1 MNTTSRAKITGAGD
15 KSGGNIAKRRRHNTL
30 KTPYDRPPPQSPENF
45 GIKQLSSD
53 FFADTSRMIAK
64 GAIKFL
70 TFMTDTDHIS
80 SSSETEDDDDVV
92 SCDDDVYAPFEVSK
106 WIENDS
112 TSTEMVRM
120 SPKWVIGKLL
130 LQETFS
136 KKESDKL
143 IEIINSRV
151 VDCFPMGEGQDAGLI
166 EMPRGKCGTDDRCG
180 TAVMQDKH
188 WLNKKSVDMVK
199 AYMQAC
205 PPCASPSLRPSGLRT
220 PSPMATDHYKDE
232 ALSTLSCTSFP
243 STQERGT
250 HSARSWNIQ
259 DEVRKVRFKAAEDI
273 LHAFPSKKIGLSI
286 NSEQKTFQN
295 SIVPGGG
302 STVDKMQLS
311 KSLPDKED
319 VDASVKLLSGP
330 STIHDSK
337 DSFDFGLKQDGMQA
351 EHLFTNPS
359 TSVSEP
365 NQHLT
370 VEGASTSDSHHSM
383 NLEHLVEQH
392 NENDTNSEDG
402 ISRRFDVANS
412 GAPVANSL
420 ASLRSS
426 LRLRL
431 SAGTEHDPKQT
442 NSKLS
447 TYLRRRKIHST
458 AEGSQSQDLQN
469 SAYKGAMKISTAGK
483 SKDREQG
490 FNL

>member
-1 MNTTSRAKITGAGD
+1 MGDRKATSAGD
-15 KSGGNIAKRRRHNTL
+15 IFKLTDPLLKSFTFE
-30 KTPYDRPPPQSPENF
+30 S
-45 GIKQLSSD
+45 
-53 FFADTSRMIAK
+53 
-64 GAIKFL
+64 L
-70 TFMTDTDHIS
+70 T
-80 SSSETEDDDDVV
+80 
-92 SCDDDVYAPFEVSK
+92 
-106 WIENDS
+106 
-112 TSTEMVRM
+112 R
-120 SPKWVIGKLL
+120 
-130 LQETFS
+130 
-136 KKESDKL
+136 KESDKL

>member
-92 SCDDDVYAPFEVSK
+92 SCDDDVYAPFE
-106 WIENDS
+106 NDS

-188 WLNKKSVDMVK
+188 WLNKK
-199 AYMQAC
+199 AC

>member
-80 SSSETEDDDDVV
+80 SSSETDDDDVV
-92 SCDDDVYAPFEVSK
+92 SCDDDVYAPF
-106 WIENDS
+106 ENDS

>member
-80 SSSETEDDDDVV
+80 SSSETDDDDVV
-92 SCDDDVYAPFEVSK
+92 SCDDDVYAPF
-106 WIENDS
+106 ENDS

-188 WLNKKSVDMVK
+188 WLNKK
-199 AYMQAC
+199 AC

>member
-188 WLNKKSVDMVK
+188 WLNKK
-199 AYMQAC
+199 AC

>member
-80 SSSETEDDDDVV
+80 SSSETDDDDVV

-188 WLNKKSVDMVK
+188 WLNKK
-199 AYMQAC
+199 AC